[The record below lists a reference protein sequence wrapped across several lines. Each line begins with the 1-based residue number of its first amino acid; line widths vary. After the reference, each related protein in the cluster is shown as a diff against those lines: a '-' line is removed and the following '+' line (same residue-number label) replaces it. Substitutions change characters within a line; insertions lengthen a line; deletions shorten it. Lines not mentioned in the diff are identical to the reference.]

1 MDQLFDVLCVWCGEG
16 VFESITLSDETLNFR
31 CKVGVVLFSVAS
43 LNVVFVCIVEYGVEI
58 VYCGGYVCI
67 FMW

>member
-1 MDQLFDVLCVWCGEG
+1 MCVVWGG

-43 LNVVFVCIVEYGVEI
+43 LNVVFVYIVEYGVEI
-58 VYCGGYVCI
+58 VYFGGYVCI